1 MQGVNMLRRGGPRRI
16 VAILC
21 AGAAIAVVASVMHL
35 SPASPRAVTALAI
48 PAGFQDWTMYRHDQT
63 HSGIS
68 GETILSSSTIFK
80 LHWSVTTA
88 STGTTTLA
96 YTSPAIV
103 FNGILGRSLVYIG
116 NQQGDMNAYDAA
128 TGLLVWSYKVP
139 KTVGLSK
146 EIESSPAV
154 SNNTLYFGDGDWH
167 EYALNATTGALICR
181 SQSLGGIT
189 AASPVVANTDGK
201 GDVVYF
207 GDAGPSGS
215 LSDGGHLWAMYG
227 VGNSAGAACGTKW
240 MFDAFGSPA
249 GSQTGKSGV
258 YSSVAFGH
266 LGVGG
271 TGTPVVVVGSTDP
284 DDSIY
289 EVNAS
294 TGALL
299 WRFQTLVGIDSDIG
313 APATIAGPGAF
324 AAFPNGV
331 VFDTGKDAYTYALNL
346 KTGAQIWSFA
356 IRKTIGHGNPTQS
369 GAALVGNALYL
380 GYGAGVFS
388 LNATTGALNWIST
401 PIGGVVSSPS
411 ISGPAG
417 SQVMFVGDIKGG
429 VYAFS
434 LSGAK
439 LFSYSTGALVFGSAG
454 ISTGQFF
461 IASSNG
467 NLYAFGK

>member
-1 MQGVNMLRRGGPRRI
+1 MQGLNMLRRRGRRRI
-16 VAILC
+16 VAIVC
-21 AGAAIAVVASVMHL
+21 AGAAIAVAASVTHL
-35 SPASPRAVTALAI
+35 SPEAPRAVTALAI
-48 PAGFQDWTMYRHDQT
+48 PAGFQDWTMHRHDVT
-63 HSGIS
+63 HSGVS
-68 GETILSSSTIFK
+68 GETILSSSTSFK
-80 LHWSVTTA
+80 LHWSVNTA
-88 STGTTTLA
+88 SAGTTTLA

-103 FNGILGRSLVYIG
+103 YNGILGTSLVYVG
-116 NQQGDMNAYDAA
+116 NQQGDMNAYRAD

-139 KTVGLSK
+139 KTTGLSK

-154 SNNTLYFGDGDWH
+154 SNNAVYFGDGDWH
-167 EYALNATTGALICR
+167 EYALNATTGALICK
-181 SQSLGGIT
+181 SQSLGGIS
-189 AASPVVANTDGK
+189 APSPIVVSDGT

-207 GDAGPSGS
+207 GDSGPSGS

-227 VGNSAGAACGTKW
+227 AAYPGGKQCGTKW

-258 YSSVAFGH
+258 YSSVAYAK
-266 LGVGG
+266 LG

-313 APATIAGPGAF
+313 APATIVGPGAI
-324 AAFPNGV
+324 AGFPDGV
-331 VFDTGKDAYTYALNL
+331 VYDTGKDAYTYALNL
-346 KTGAQIWSFA
+346 RTGAQIWSFS
-356 IRKTIGHGNPTQS
+356 IKTKIGHGNPSQS
-369 GAALVGNALYL
+369 GAAILGNALYL

-388 LNATTGALNWIST
+388 LNATTGALNWVSS
-401 PIGGVVSSPS
+401 PIAGVVSSPS
-411 ISGPAG
+411 ITGPAG

-434 LSGAK
+434 LSGVK

-454 ISTGQFF
+454 VSTGQFF
-461 IASSNG
+461 IAGSNG
-467 NLYAFGK
+467 YLYAFGK